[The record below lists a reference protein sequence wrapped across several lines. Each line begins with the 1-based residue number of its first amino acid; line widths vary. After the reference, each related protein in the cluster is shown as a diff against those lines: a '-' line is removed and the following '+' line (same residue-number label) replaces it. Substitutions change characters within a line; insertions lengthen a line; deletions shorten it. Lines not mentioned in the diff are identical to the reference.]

1 MNLFIV
7 FTCQKKKGQAFLLQ
21 IISSQNQLY

>member
-21 IISSQNQLY
+21 IILFENQLH